1 MKAVAKRST
10 VLTKE
15 SVDSSLA
22 LPGRIFE
29 VNEGS
34 EFILRALAPQINA
47 QGKRMVTFSTSVG
60 PQGFNTW
67 FLFPA
72 HWDIE
77 GEPRADYLEATSP
90 KAAKES
96 TPVAKEGID
105 WWDNKENLISRFFA
119 ESDVTNGDER
129 RIPEKGSEV
138 ERAVLAMA
146 AELDKIRQEWGHP
159 IGVTSWN
166 RPYTVNREVGGVSNS
181 QHITGGAVDV
191 YTLDDREYE
200 FEDFLDRHWGGGL
213 GFGVGSGRGFTHL
226 DLREGGWRRGA
237 GTIRWSY

>member
-1 MKAVAKRST
+1 MKAVARQST
-10 VLTKE
+10 TLTKE

-22 LPGRIFE
+22 LPGRVFE

-34 EFILRALAPQINA
+34 EFTLRAIAPQINV
-47 QGKRMVTFSTSVG
+47 QGKRMVTFSTGVG
-60 PQGFNTW
+60 PNGFNTW

-72 HWDIE
+72 HWMIE
-77 GEPRADYLEATSP
+77 GGPRMDYLEANHS

-96 TPVAKEGID
+96 TPIKKGDID
-105 WWDNKENLISRFFA
+105 WWDNKENLISQFFA
-119 ESDVTNGDER
+119 EQDVTNGDDR

-138 ERAVLAMA
+138 ERAVFAMA

-166 RPYTVNREVGGVSNS
+166 RPYAVNLAVGGVSNS
-181 QHITGGAVDV
+181 QHITGGAVDI

-213 GFGVGSGRGFTHL
+213 GYGVGSGRRFTHL
-226 DLREGGWRRGA
+226 DLREGGWRHGA
-237 GTIRWSY
+237 GTIRWTY